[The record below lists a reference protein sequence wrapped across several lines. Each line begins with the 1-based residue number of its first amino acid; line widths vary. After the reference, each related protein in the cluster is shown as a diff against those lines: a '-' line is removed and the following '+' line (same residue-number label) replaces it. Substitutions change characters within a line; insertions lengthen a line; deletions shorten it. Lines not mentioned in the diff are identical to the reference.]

1 MKTISKIAKRKI
13 SNRNNFLIFTQRKN
27 YQNEFQLRIDNIE
40 RSLYI
45 KCFPQW
51 IYTFIHKKIDRIY
64 MRIRIRNNN
73 KPIYELLFS
82 GFNFKF
88 SIDFEKYIAN
98 AGNEV
103 YEGHTHYQ
111 YKPYIVELNKN
122 NCDEL
127 LNNILDEFDK
137 LGINYE
143 L

>member
-1 MKTISKIAKRKI
+1 MKTISNIAKKKI
-13 SNRNNFLIFTQRKN
+13 LNKNNFLIFTQRKN

-40 RSLYI
+40 KSLFI

-51 IYTFIHKKIDRIY
+51 IYTYINKKIDRIY
-64 MRIRIRNNN
+64 MRIRNNN
-73 KPIYELLFS
+73 NSTFELLFS

-88 SIDFEKYIAN
+88 SIDFSKSIAY

-127 LNNILDEFDK
+127 LNNILDEFNK
-137 LGINYE
+137 LGINYK